1 MAWEGLWLRES
12 GGEGLFELHME
23 EGPDFCGTILFPLS
37 HIGPM

>member
-1 MAWEGLWLRES
+1 MAWEGLWLSQEVR
-12 GGEGLFELHME
+12 GLFELHME